1 MNKPARVLAYVFA
14 GVFLGVILI
23 LAIPIFTHSAYYLVS
38 EALTFLLLGGLGIS
52 VGIILMQKVR
62 AKGERIPWWKQSLI
76 IIGMGY
82 IGFAIFL
89 FIKFNPNWT
98 NNLFFDIVGFLM
110 ILLFFGLVGYGFVL
124 MLLQNARMNNR

>member
-1 MNKPARVLAYVFA
+1 M
-14 GVFLGVILI
+14 
-23 LAIPIFTHSAYYLVS
+23 
-38 EALTFLLLGGLGIS
+38 FLLLGGLGIS

-76 IIGMGY
+76 IIGIGY

-89 FIKFNPNWT
+89 FIKFNSNWT

-110 ILLFFGLVGYGFVL
+110 ILFFFGLVGYGFVL
-124 MLLQNARMNNR
+124 MLLQNARMKNR

>member
-1 MNKPARVLAYVFA
+1 MIIKNKGKSEMNKPARVLAYVFA

-23 LAIPIFTHSAYYLVS
+23 LAIPIFTHSAHYLVS

-76 IIGMGY
+76 IIGIGY
-82 IGFAIFL
+82 ILMVRVNLDAISRF
-89 FIKFNPNWT
+89 
-98 NNLFFDIVGFLM
+98 
-110 ILLFFGLVGYGFVL
+110 
-124 MLLQNARMNNR
+124 